1 MNPRFRHLPFAA
13 VLVASLPLLGAFGCT
28 EQPAGV
34 CEAGEQMCNKD
45 RSVAYVCKGG
55 LWAIQETCAEDS
67 SRCEMVGTQAQCVCQ
82 DGSMSCSEDSRS
94 IRACVGGAWTDTET
108 CAVSDVC
115 NHDGEADAYACMP
128 AQLACDPNRERERC
142 RVVVS
147 AGDPAAK
154 YTADAY
160 TCAPNGLWTLKTTC
174 TEAQVCLMKLASPEA
189 TKEDPLLKEVAVC
202 EPFPCQEGVEY
213 CPAGSAAGNPHV
225 CENGVL
231 VKKSTCEPG
240 SACVINRDGAAGC
253 VDWRCATGSEW
264 CNSDGNAY
272 RCNEEERWELK
283 EACSA
288 QQACVHSGGEAS
300 CQAMCT
306 PGAQQCSGGA
316 VQTCGSDRF
325 WATTTECLATQEC
338 VLFEGV
344 ASCRDLP

>member
-1 MNPRFRHLPFAA
+1 MNPRFRRLPFAA
-13 VLVASLPLLGAFGCT
+13 VLVALLPFLGVFGCT
-28 EQPAGV
+28 EQPSGV

-94 IRACVGGAWTDTET
+94 IRACVGGTWTDTET
-108 CAVSDVC
+108 CAEADVC

-128 AQLACDPNRERERC
+128 AQLACDPNRDRERC
-142 RVVVS
+142 RVVVT

-160 TCAPNGLWTLKTTC
+160 TCAPNGLWTLKKTC

-213 CPAGSAAGNPHV
+213 CPAGSATGNPHV

-231 VKKSTCEPG
+231 VKKSTCEPDT
-240 SACVINRDGAAGC
+240 ACVITPNGTAIC
-253 VDWRCATGSEW
+253 MEW
-264 CNSDGNAY
+264 GKCTPGQESCSGTSAL
-272 RCNEEERWELK
+272 RCNENEATEVK
-283 EACSA
+283 ETCTTE
-288 QQACVHSGGEAS
+288 QACVLQAGIAS
-300 CQAMCT
+300 CRDTCP
-306 PGAQQCSGGA
+306 PGEQQCSSGA
-316 VQTCGSDRF
+316 VQTCGADRF
-325 WATTTECLATQEC
+325 WETTTECLVTQEC
-338 VLFEGV
+338 VLFEGA